1 MYGSDFLYNLCINQ
15 MIGRSYNL
23 TNNTDCLGETAPAR
37 ICARIHTA
45 CTAMA
50 QRQTPNYIFQSCSKR
65 QLETVSKV
73 AMQAEDGKTG
83 SKATG
88 LFVERI

>member
-1 MYGSDFLYNLCINQ
+1 M
-15 MIGRSYNL
+15 

-45 CTAMA
+45 CTATA
-50 QRQTPNYIFQSCSKR
+50 QRQTPNYIFQSCSRR

-73 AMQAEDGKTG
+73 AMQAEVGKLAVKPQGYSLREFKDAGDGKQ
-83 SKATG
+83 
-88 LFVERI
+88 